1 MQQREETEPPSSAQ
15 APNPQASNHQA
26 SSQAPWFR
34 VGRDS
39 HGNWVVQDPR
49 GIRGGLFVDRDQ
61 ALRFVRAENGNRPGG
76 FVMVG
81 GVLELDMSKASG
93 DDAAPGRGGTPRRVT
108 GARGGFRALVTLRP
122 ASSRFTAAFRA

>member
-1 MQQREETEPPSSAQ
+1 MQQQEETEPPSSVR
-15 APNPQASNHQA
+15 APNPETPSH
-26 SSQAPWFR
+26 APWFR

-61 ALRFVRAENGNRPGG
+61 ALRFVRAENGNRPQE

-81 GVLELDMSKASG
+81 GVLELDMSNASATVQPG
-93 DDAAPGRGGTPRRVT
+93 PGGAERRAA
-108 GARGGFRALVTLRP
+108 
-122 ASSRFTAAFRA
+122 

>member
-1 MQQREETEPPSSAQ
+1 MQQREETEPPSSPR
-15 APNPQASNHQA
+15 APNTHA

-49 GIRGGLFVDRDQ
+49 GIRGGLFVNCDQ
-61 ALRFVRAENGNRPGG
+61 ALRFVRAENGNRPGE

-81 GVLELDMSKASG
+81 GILELDMSKASATTQRQG
-93 DDAAPGRGGTPRRVT
+93 EAERRV
-108 GARGGFRALVTLRP
+108 A
-122 ASSRFTAAFRA
+122 